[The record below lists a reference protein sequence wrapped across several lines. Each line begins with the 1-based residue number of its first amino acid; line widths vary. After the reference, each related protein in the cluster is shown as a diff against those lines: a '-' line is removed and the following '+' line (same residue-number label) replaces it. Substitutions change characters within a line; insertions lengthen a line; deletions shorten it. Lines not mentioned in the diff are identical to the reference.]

1 MSGVFPSPRETIGV
15 EAETGRNSRYCSIT
29 PLLRCDFAV
38 AESIWISYAKQVRP
52 IVDLQARC
60 KVNRMPGLSK
70 EDKLRLLTTM
80 LESRHADLREQN
92 LNRQGKGHF
101 HVSGMG
107 HEALAAVSIQMKPGD
122 YIFSYY
128 RDRGLVL
135 GRGMTTRQLGLEYF
149 AKRNTG
155 SGGRQ
160 MPSHYSNADLHIWS
174 VPTPTGSQLL
184 PACGIA
190 WGIQLDG
197 KKNLVVTTVG
207 DAATRQGD
215 FFEALCFA
223 KEKKLPLLFLV
234 EDNAYGIS
242 MPTRK
247 TNPLALNVLES
258 ENWRRINGENVQ
270 QVYDATAEAF
280 EKIRAGNGP
289 FFFWINMER
298 LSSHT
303 SSDDQKLYRSQDEL
317 RELEKFDPLKCWK
330 DQLIEEGIVTAEE
343 FARLDSE
350 IKERIRHEYAEAEK
364 AEDPSPN
371 ELLANVTKPAPKI
384 DKEILPPGKYRI
396 GDTVNKTLR
405 AGLEEDPRRILF
417 GEDIEDPKGGVFRL
431 TQKLSTEFPK
441 QVFNSPLAE
450 STILGVAC
458 GLAAYGKRPVF
469 ELQFIDFIYPGFN
482 QLVTNISNLRWRS
495 FGNWQ
500 CPAVIYAPYGA
511 YLPGGSLW
519 HSQANESALAHYP
532 GLNVVIP
539 STPADAA
546 GLLWTAM
553 HGEDPVVFLIPKHLL
568 WAEHEYAEPIRAV
581 PLGRARQCTNG
592 SDVTVIAWGNT
603 IEKSLEAIAKIDK
616 ETSVELIDL
625 RSIVPWDKA
634 AIEDSVHKTRR
645 LVVVQEDTQNCS
657 VGQMIISH
665 ITSTPELWNELISPP
680 ILVSKANVMI
690 GYNPIYEYAAL
701 PDVERIVAAI
711 RRSVATKY
719 ERVAVA
725 GIADSGRAETETAF
739 IQPGSPIPATAGRI
753 QSITIPVMGEGIRNA
768 KIVSLLKKPGDP
780 VALDDELCEVE
791 TDKAVYPIQ
800 SSFAGVM
807 GEWKTKVG
815 DTVEIGQELGTLF
828 TDEAS
833 LAEQFQGAAEVSAPV
848 TAGVDRGRSVPEREF
863 VRPGSATPATGI
875 EPALSPTITRKL
887 SRVIPANLQI
897 DARWHAIQEAREV
910 SKKKDGKE
918 APSPSVMI
926 AWSVVRAMEKHAPFR
941 RLILDDDQIVQNDD
955 FDLGVAVALEGDR
968 LATAVITNAN
978 KKSWPEFVKIYNET
992 VAATRG
998 GRVDAMNAPVVITS
1012 LGAFGVKAGAPI
1024 VVPPSVGTLFVGSA
1038 HRELIPNKNRNE
1050 SAEVI
1055 TLSLTFDHRVVNGA
1069 GAAAFANEI
1078 KTRIEAFK
1086 IPSEKV
1092 SAESARK
1099 R

>member
-1 MSGVFPSPRETIGV
+1 
-15 EAETGRNSRYCSIT
+15 
-29 PLLRCDFAV
+29 
-38 AESIWISYAKQVRP
+38 
-52 IVDLQARC
+52 
-60 KVNRMPGLSK
+60 MPVLSK
-70 EDKLRLLTTM
+70 EDKLRLLTTI

-107 HEALAAVSIQMKPGD
+107 HEALAAVSIQMQPDD
-122 YIFSYY
+122 YIVSYY

-160 MPSHYSNADLHIWS
+160 MPSHYSNAELHIWS

-184 PACGIA
+184 PACGMA

-223 KEKKLPLLFLV
+223 REKKLPMLFLV
-234 EDNAYGIS
+234 EDNGYGIS

-247 TNPLALNVLES
+247 NNPLALNILEPD
-258 ENWRRINGENVQ
+258 NWRRLEGQDVQ

-280 EKIRAGNGP
+280 EKIHAGGGP
-289 FFFWINMER
+289 FFFWIRMER

-303 SSDDQKLYRSQDEL
+303 SSDDQKLYRSAEEL
-317 RELEKFDPLKCWK
+317 QALEKSDPLKYWK
-330 DQLIEEGIVTAEE
+330 DQLIQEGVITAEE
-343 FARLDSE
+343 FARLDNE
-350 IKERIRHEYAEAEK
+350 VKERIRREYAEAEK

-371 ELLANVTKPAPKI
+371 ELLANVSKSPPKLN
-384 DKEILPPGKYRI
+384 KEVLPSGKYRI

-405 AGLEEDPRRILF
+405 AGLEEDSRRILF

-431 TQKLSTEFPK
+431 TQRLSTEFPK

-495 FGNWQ
+495 FGNWK

-519 HSQANESALAHYP
+519 HSQANEAALAHYP
-532 GLNVVIP
+532 GLNIVIP

-553 HGEDPVVFLIPKHLL
+553 HSEDPVIFLIPKHLL
-568 WAEHEYAEPIRAV
+568 WAEHEYPEPIRAV
-581 PLGRARQCTNG
+581 PLGTAHKLRDG
-592 SDVTVIAWGNT
+592 SDVTLVAWGNT
-603 IEKSLEAIAKIDK
+603 VEKSLEALDKIDNGI
-616 ETSVELIDL
+616 SVELIDL
-625 RSIVPWDKA
+625 RSIVPWDQA
-634 AIEDSVHKTRR
+634 AIEESVRKTHR
-645 LVVVQEDTQNCS
+645 LVVVQEDTENCS

-665 ITSTPELWNELISPP
+665 ITSVPDLWNGMISPP

-701 PDVERIVAAI
+701 PDAEPIVSAIQRSVQTRHERPVAAGAD
-711 RRSVATKY
+711 RGGFVPSHPHVAPAL
-719 ERVAVA
+719 AVRGA
-725 GIADSGRAETETAF
+725 LPS
-739 IQPGSPIPATAGRI
+739 PATVETGEKRM
-753 QSITIPVMGEGIRNA
+753 QSITVPVMGEGIRNA
-768 KIVSLLKKPGDP
+768 KVVSLLRNPGDII
-780 VALDDELCEVE
+780 ALDDELCEVE

-815 DTVEIGQELGTLF
+815 DTVEIGQELGTIV
-828 TDEAS
+828 TAEPS
-833 LAEQFQGAAEVSAPV
+833 LADQFEQAAAASARTGAVA
-848 TAGVDRGRSVPEREF
+848 AGADRGHSVSPREIT
-863 VRPGSATPATGI
+863 RPGTATPATVI
-875 EPALSPTITRKL
+875 EPALAPTITRKL
-887 SRVIPANLQI
+887 LHVIPANLQI
-897 DARWHAIQEAREV
+897 DARWDAIRKARNTA
-910 SKKKDGKE
+910 KTKNGKH
-918 APSPSVMI
+918 APSPSTMM
-926 AWSVVRAMEKHAPFR
+926 AWAVVRAMEKHPPFR
-941 RLILDDDQIVQNDD
+941 RLILEDERIVENEN
-955 FDLGVAVALEGDR
+955 FDLGIAVALDDDR
-968 LATAVITNAN
+968 LATAVIVDAD
-978 KKSWPEFVKIYNET
+978 KKSWPEFVKSYNET
-992 VAATRG
+992 VDATRG

-1024 VVPPSVGTLFVGSA
+1024 VVPPSVGTLFVGTA
-1038 HRELIPNKNRNE
+1038 HRELIPNGKKNE
-1050 SAEVI
+1050 SAEVV

-1069 GAAAFANEI
+1069 GAASFANEI
-1078 KTRIEAFK
+1078 KKQIEAFK
-1086 IPSEKV
+1086 IPAAK
-1092 SAESARK
+1092 ATAITT
-1099 R
+1099 

>member
-1 MSGVFPSPRETIGV
+1 MASLDKET
-15 EAETGRNSRYCSIT
+15 
-29 PLLRCDFAV
+29 
-38 AESIWISYAKQVRP
+38 
-52 IVDLQARC
+52 
-60 KVNRMPGLSK
+60 
-70 EDKLRLLTTM
+70 KLRLLKTI

-107 HEALAAVSIQMKPGD
+107 HEGLAAISFLMEPDD
-122 YIFSYY
+122 YIVPYY

-135 GRGMTTRQLGLEYF
+135 GRGTTTRQLGLEYF

-160 MPSHYSNADLHIWS
+160 MPSHYSDADLHIWS

-197 KKNLVVTTVG
+197 KRNVVVTTVG

-215 FFEALCFA
+215 FYEAISFA
-223 KEKKLPLLFLV
+223 KEKKLPLLFVV

-247 TNPLALNVLES
+247 TNPLVLGVLQS
-258 ENWRRINGENVQ
+258 SDWQ
-270 QVYDATAEAF
+270 QIEGQEVEKLYEAGRTAM

-289 FFFWINMER
+289 VFFWVKMER

-303 SSDDQKLYRSQDEL
+303 SSDDQKLYRSSE
-317 RELEKFDPLKCWK
+317 ELEALENCDPLKCWR
-330 DQLIEEGIVTAEE
+330 DQLIAEGVITAEE
-343 FARLDSE
+343 FTKLDNE
-350 IKERIRHEYAEAEK
+350 VKERVRSEYSEAEK
-364 AEDPSPN
+364 ADDASPN
-371 ELLANVTKPAPKI
+371 ELLANVAKSPPKI

-396 GDTVNKTLR
+396 GDTVNKTLH
-405 AGLEEDPRRILF
+405 AGLEEDPRRIIF

-431 TQKLSTEFPK
+431 TQKLSTDFPK

-482 QLVTNISNLRWRS
+482 QLVTNISTLRWRS
-495 FGNWQ
+495 FGNWK

-519 HSQANESALAHYP
+519 HSQTNESVFAHYP
-532 GLNVVIP
+532 GLSVVIP
-539 STPADAA
+539 STPEDAA
-546 GLLWTAM
+546 GLLWTSM
-553 HGEDPVVFLIPKHLL
+553 HSEDPVIFLIPKHLL

-581 PLGRARQCTNG
+581 PLGQARKCMSG
-592 SDVTVIAWGNT
+592 SDVTLVAWGNT
-603 IEKSLEAIAKIDK
+603 IEKSLEALEKIENDV
-616 ETSVELIDL
+616 SVELIDL
-625 RSIVPWDKA
+625 RSIMPWDRA
-634 AIEDSVHKTRR
+634 TIEKSVRKTGR
-645 LVVVQEDTQNCS
+645 LVVVQEDTENCS

-665 ITSTPELWNELISPP
+665 VASRPELWNEMVSPP

-701 PDVERIVAAI
+701 PDVERIVSAI
-711 RRSVATKY
+711 KRSIATKQ
-719 ERVAVA
+719 ERAAVA
-725 GIADSGRAETETAF
+725 GIGDSGRTEAEPTFTE
-739 IQPGSPIPATAGRI
+739 PGSTIPASAARV
-753 QSITIPVMGEGIRNA
+753 QNITVPVMGEGIRNA
-768 KIVSLLKKPGDP
+768 KIVSLLKKPGDAI
-780 VALDDELCEVE
+780 VLDDPLCEVE
-791 TDKAVYPIQ
+791 TDKAVYPIE
-800 SSFAGVM
+800 SSFAGAM

-815 DTVEIGQELGTLF
+815 DTVEIGQELGTIL
-828 TDEAS
+828 TREGS
-833 LAEQFQGAAEVSAPV
+833 LADQFQAAANESATGGALA
-848 TAGVDRGRSVPEREF
+848 AGADRNRSMPEREF
-863 VRPGSATPATGI
+863 TQPGSSGSRRTTTI

-897 DARWHAIQEAREV
+897 DARWEAIQKARDAA
-910 SKKKDGKE
+910 KKKDGKN

-926 AWSVVRAMEKHAPFR
+926 AWAVVRAMEKHAPFR
-941 RLILDDDQIVQNDD
+941 RLILEDDQIIENEN
-955 FDLGVAVALEGDR
+955 FDLGIAVALESDR
-968 LATAVITNAN
+968 LATAVVVDAN

-992 VAATRG
+992 VNATRG
-998 GRVDAMNAPVVITS
+998 GRIDAMNAPVVITS

-1024 VVPPSVGTLFVGSA
+1024 VVPPSVGTLFVGTA
-1038 HRELIPNKNRNE
+1038 HRELIPNRNKNE

-1069 GAAAFANEI
+1069 GAASFANEI
-1078 KTRIEAFK
+1078 KKQIEGFK
-1086 IPSEKV
+1086 ISPAK
-1092 SAESARK
+1092 AGAIPI
-1099 R
+1099 

>member
-1 MSGVFPSPRETIGV
+1 
-15 EAETGRNSRYCSIT
+15 
-29 PLLRCDFAV
+29 
-38 AESIWISYAKQVRP
+38 
-52 IVDLQARC
+52 
-60 KVNRMPGLSK
+60 MPALSK
-70 EDKLRLLTTM
+70 DDKLRLLRII

-92 LNRQGKGHF
+92 LIRQGKGHF

-107 HEALAAVSIQMKPGD
+107 HEALAAVSVQMEPDD
-122 YIFSYY
+122 YVVSYY

-160 MPSHYSNADLHIWS
+160 MPSHYSDADLHIWS

-190 WGIQLDG
+190 WGIKLDG
-197 KKNLVVTTVG
+197 KKNVVVTTIG

-215 FFEALCFA
+215 FFEAICFA

-247 TNPLALNVLES
+247 TNPLALDILGR
-258 ENWRRINGENVQ
+258 ENWRQIEGQDVQ

-280 EKIRAGNGP
+280 QEIRAGGGP
-289 FFFWINMER
+289 FFFWIKMER

-303 SSDDQKLYRSQDEL
+303 SSDDQKLYRTAEEL
-317 RELEKFDPLKCWK
+317 RHLEKCDPLSCWK
-330 DQLIEEGIVTAEE
+330 DQLVKEGLITQKGYAE
-343 FARLDSE
+343 LDNE
-350 IKERIRHEYAEAEK
+350 IKERVRREYADAEK

-371 ELLANVTKPAPKI
+371 ELLSNVTKLPPKI
-384 DKEILPPGKYRI
+384 EKEILPPGKYRI

-405 AGLEEDPRRILF
+405 AGIEDDSQRILF

-431 TQKLSTEFPK
+431 TQKLSSEFPK

-482 QLVTNISNLRWRS
+482 QLVTNISTLRWRS
-495 FGNWQ
+495 FGNWK

-519 HSQANESALAHYP
+519 HSQANESAFAHYP

-553 HGEDPVVFLIPKHLL
+553 HAEDPVIFLVAKHLL
-568 WAEHEYAEPIRAV
+568 WAEHEYTDPIRAV
-581 PLGRARQCTNG
+581 PLGKARNVREG
-592 SDVTVIAWGNT
+592 FDVTLVAWGNT
-603 IEKSLEAIAKIDK
+603 IEKSLEALNEIGNEI
-616 ETSVELIDL
+616 SVELIDL
-625 RSIVPWDKA
+625 RSIVPWDAA
-634 AIEDSVHKTRR
+634 AIEESVRKTRR
-645 LVVVQEDTQNCS
+645 LVVVQEDTENCS

-665 ITSTPELWNELISPP
+665 ITGNPELWNELLSPP
-680 ILVSKANVMI
+680 ILVSKPNVVI

-701 PDVERIVAAI
+701 PDAERIGMAI
-711 RRSVATKY
+711 RRSISSRHERATVA
-719 ERVAVA
+719 A
-725 GIADSGRAETETAF
+725 GADRASSAEESKFT
-739 IQPGSPIPATAGRI
+739 QPVSPPPATTQMTEQHVQNI
-753 QSITIPVMGEGIRNA
+753 IVPIMGEGIRNA
-768 KIVSLLKKPGDP
+768 KIVSLLKKPGEQIQ
-780 VALDDELCEVE
+780 LDDELCEVE

-807 GEWKTKVG
+807 GEWKAQVG
-815 DTVEIGQELGTLF
+815 DTVEIGQELGAIVTSEPAF
-828 TDEAS
+828 
-833 LAEQFQGAAEVSAPV
+833 AEQFETAAKKSSPASSS
-848 TAGVDRGRSVPEREF
+848 AGVGRGRAVNEA
-863 VRPGSATPATGI
+863 SAKRTGPPLPPTAI

-887 SRVIPANLQI
+887 NRVIPANLQI
-897 DARWHAIQEAREV
+897 DARWGAIQEARQAV
-910 SKKKDGKE
+910 KKTDRE
-918 APSPSVMI
+918 QAPSPSMMI
-926 AWSVVRAMEKHAPFR
+926 AWAVVRAMEKHAPFR
-941 RLILDDDQIVQNDD
+941 RLILEDDQIVQNDN
-955 FDLGVAVALEGDR
+955 FDLGIAVALESDR

-978 KKSWPEFVKIYNET
+978 PKNWPEFVSAYNET

-998 GRVDAMNAPVVITS
+998 GRVGAMNAPVVITS
-1012 LGAFGVKAGAPI
+1012 LGAFEVKAGAPI
-1024 VVPPSVGTLFVGSA
+1024 VVPPSVGTLFVGTA
-1038 HRELIPNKNRNE
+1038 HRELISNNNKNE

-1078 KTRIEAFK
+1078 KKQIEAFK
-1086 IPSEKV
+1086 IPKTENHAAST
-1092 SAESARK
+1092 
-1099 R
+1099 

>member
-1 MSGVFPSPRETIGV
+1 
-15 EAETGRNSRYCSIT
+15 
-29 PLLRCDFAV
+29 
-38 AESIWISYAKQVRP
+38 
-52 IVDLQARC
+52 
-60 KVNRMPGLSK
+60 MPALSK

-107 HEALAAVSIQMKPGD
+107 HEALAAISMQMEPDD
-122 YIFSYY
+122 YVVPYY

-215 FFEALCFA
+215 FFEAICFA

-247 TNPLALNVLES
+247 TNPLALNVLEPD
-258 ENWRRINGENVQ
+258 NWRRIEGQDVQ

-280 EKIRAGNGP
+280 QKIRSGGGP

-303 SSDDQKLYRSQDEL
+303 SSDDQKLYRSEEEL
-317 RELEKFDPLKCWK
+317 RALEKFDPLKCWE
-330 DQLIEEGIVTAEE
+330 DQLIQEGMITADD

-350 IKERIRHEYAEAEK
+350 IKERVRQEYSEAEK

-371 ELLANVTKPAPKI
+371 ELLANVTKPPPKI
-384 DKEILPPGKYRI
+384 DREILPSGKYRI

-405 AGLEEDPRRILF
+405 AGLEENSGRILF

-469 ELQFIDFIYPGFN
+469 EVQFIDFIYPAFN
-482 QLVTNISNLRWRS
+482 QLVTNISNISTLRWRS
-495 FGNWQ
+495 FGNWK

-532 GLNVVIP
+532 GLNVLIP

-553 HGEDPVVFLIPKHLL
+553 HSDDPVIFLIPKHLL

-592 SDVTVIAWGNT
+592 SDVTVVAWGNT
-603 IEKSLEAIAKIDK
+603 IEKSLEAIAKIDN

-634 AIEDSVHKTRR
+634 AIEKSVRKTRR
-645 LVVVQEDTQNCS
+645 LVVVQEDTENCS

-665 ITSTPELWNELISPP
+665 ITSTPELWDEMISPP
-680 ILVSKANVMI
+680 ILVSKANVVI

-711 RRSVATKY
+711 RHSVSTGH
-719 ERVAVA
+719 ERVAVGA
-725 GIADSGRAETETAF
+725 GVDRVRPVEEPEFA
-739 IQPGSPIPATAGRI
+739 QPRSASQATADTGKPRL
-753 QSITIPVMGEGIRNA
+753 QSITVPVMGEGIRNA

-807 GEWKTKVG
+807 GEWKTKIG
-815 DTVEIGQELGTLF
+815 DTVDIGQELGTLL

-833 LAEQFQGAAEVSAPV
+833 LSDQFQAAAEVSAEVVP
-848 TAGVDRGRSVPEREF
+848 TRRDDRGRAASEAAMKE
-863 VRPGSATPATGI
+863 PGSTIPATGI

-887 SRVIPANLQI
+887 NRVIPANLQI
-897 DARWHAIQEAREV
+897 DARWNTIRAARELA
-910 SKKKDGKE
+910 KKKDPQN

-926 AWSVVRAMEKHAPFR
+926 AWSVVRAMEKHASFR
-941 RLILDDDQIVQNDD
+941 RLILEDDQIVQNDD
-955 FDLGVAVALEGDR
+955 FDLGVAVALEDDR

-978 KKSWPEFVKIYNET
+978 RKSWPEFINSYNEI

-998 GRVDAMNAPVVITS
+998 GRIDAMNAPVVITS

-1024 VVPPSVGTLFVGSA
+1024 VVPPSVGTLFVGTA
-1038 HRELIPNKNRNE
+1038 HRELIPNKSKNE

-1078 KTRIEAFK
+1078 KKQIEGFE
-1086 IPSEKV
+1086 IPKPTKHAASV
-1092 SAESARK
+1092 
-1099 R
+1099 

>member
-1 MSGVFPSPRETIGV
+1 
-15 EAETGRNSRYCSIT
+15 
-29 PLLRCDFAV
+29 
-38 AESIWISYAKQVRP
+38 
-52 IVDLQARC
+52 
-60 KVNRMPGLSK
+60 MPALGK
-70 EDKLRLLTTM
+70 EDKLRLLTTI

-107 HEALAAVSIQMKPGD
+107 HEGLAAVSIQMEPDD
-122 YIFSYY
+122 YIVSYY

-160 MPSHYSNADLHIWS
+160 MPSHYSDADLHIWS

-215 FFEALCFA
+215 FFEAICFA
-223 KEKKLPLLFLV
+223 KEKKLPMLFLV

-242 MPTRK
+242 MPTRT
-247 TNPLALNVLES
+247 TNPLALNVLEPD
-258 ENWRRINGENVQ
+258 NWRRIDGQNVE

-280 EKIRAGNGP
+280 EKIRAGSGP
-289 FFFWINMER
+289 FFFWIKMER

-303 SSDDQKLYRSQDEL
+303 SSDDQKLYRREEEL
-317 RELEKFDPLKCWK
+317 RDLEKFDPLKCWK
-330 DQLIEEGIVTAEE
+330 DQLIEEGIITVEE
-343 FARLDSE
+343 FAKLDNE
-350 IKERIRHEYAEAEK
+350 IKERIRREYSKAEK
-364 AEDPSPN
+364 AEDPSPK
-371 ELLANVTKPAPKI
+371 ELLTNVTKPPPKI
-384 DKEILPPGKYRI
+384 DKEILSPGKYRI

-405 AGLEEDPRRILF
+405 LGLEEDRRRILF

-500 CPAVIYAPYGA
+500 CPAVVYAPYGG

-519 HSQANESALAHYP
+519 HSQANESSLAHYP
-532 GLNVVIP
+532 GLNVVVP
-539 STPADAA
+539 STPEDAA

-553 HGEDPVVFLIPKHLL
+553 HGEDPVIFLIPKHLL

-581 PLGRARQCTNG
+581 PLGRARQCTTG
-592 SDVTVIAWGNT
+592 SDVTVVAWGNT
-603 IEKSLEAIAKIDK
+603 IEKSLEVIAKINN
-616 ETSVELIDL
+616 EISVELIDL

-634 AIEDSVHKTRR
+634 AIEESVHKTRR
-645 LVVVQEDTQNCS
+645 LVVVQEDTENCS

-665 ITSTPELWNELISPP
+665 VTSTSELWNAMISPP

-711 RRSVATKY
+711 RRLVATKH
-719 ERVAVA
+719 ERVAVEA
-725 GIADSGRAETETAF
+725 VAA
-739 IQPGSPIPATAGRI
+739 ATAKPEIAPEERRPYIAPKIDIGKRRV
-753 QSITIPVMGEGIRNA
+753 QSITVPVMGEGIRNA
-768 KIVSLLKKPGDP
+768 KIVSLLKNPGDP
-780 VALDDELCEVE
+780 IALDDELCEVE

-833 LAEQFQGAAEVSAPV
+833 LADQLETASKESTDRKPVEAAVSVAEPSS
-848 TAGVDRGRSVPEREF
+848 RGRTARHSN
-863 VRPGSATPATGI
+863 I
-875 EPALSPTITRKL
+875 EPALSPTIIRKL

-897 DARWHAIQEAREV
+897 DARWDAIRRARDGAKE
-910 SKKKDGKE
+910 KDGKN
-918 APSPSVMI
+918 AASPSVMI
-926 AWSVVRAMEKHAPFR
+926 AWSVVRAMEKHASFR
-941 RLILDDDQIVQNDD
+941 RLILEDDQIVQNDD
-955 FDLGVAVALEGDR
+955 FDLGIAVALEGDR
-968 LATAVITNAN
+968 LATAVITKAN
-978 KKSWPEFVKIYNET
+978 KKSWPEFVKIYNKT
-992 VAATRG
+992 VEATRG
-998 GRVDAMNAPVVITS
+998 GRVDAMNASVVITS

-1024 VVPPSVGTLFVGSA
+1024 VVPPSVGTLFVGTA
-1038 HRELIPNKNRNE
+1038 HRELILNKNENE

-1069 GAAAFANEI
+1069 GAASFANEI
-1078 KTRIEAFK
+1078 KKQIEGFK
-1086 IPSEKV
+1086 IPSEERPGTCAHK
-1092 SAESARK
+1092 S
-1099 R
+1099 

>member
-1 MSGVFPSPRETIGV
+1 
-15 EAETGRNSRYCSIT
+15 
-29 PLLRCDFAV
+29 
-38 AESIWISYAKQVRP
+38 
-52 IVDLQARC
+52 
-60 KVNRMPGLSK
+60 MPALSK

-107 HEALAAVSIQMKPGD
+107 HEALAAISIQMEQDD
-122 YIFSYY
+122 YIVPYY
-128 RDRGLVL
+128 RDRGLIL

-190 WGIQLDG
+190 WGIKLDG

-215 FFEALCFA
+215 FFEAICFA
-223 KEKKLPLLFLV
+223 KEKKLPLLLLV

-258 ENWRRINGENVQ
+258 DNWLQIEGQNVQ
-270 QVYDATAEAF
+270 QVYEATAEAF
-280 EKIRAGNGP
+280 EKIRGGSGP
-289 FFFWINMER
+289 FFFWVTMER

-303 SSDDQKLYRSQDEL
+303 SSDDQKLYRSDEEL
-317 RELEKFDPLKCWK
+317 SVLEKFDPLKCWK
-330 DQLIEEGIVTAEE
+330 DRLLEEGIISAQEYAE
-343 FARLDSE
+343 LDEE
-350 IKERIRHEYAEAEK
+350 IKERVRREYSEAEK
-364 AEDPSPN
+364 NEDPSPN
-371 ELLANVTKPAPKI
+371 ELLANVTKPPPKI
-384 DKEILPPGKYRI
+384 DKEVLPSGKYRI

-450 STILGVAC
+450 ATILGVAC
-458 GLAAYGKRPVF
+458 GLAAYGRRPVF

-495 FGNWQ
+495 FGNWK

-519 HSQANESALAHYP
+519 HSQANESVLAHYP

-539 STPADAA
+539 SSPADAA

-553 HGEDPVVFLIPKHLL
+553 HGDDPVIFLIPKHLL
-568 WAEHEYAEPIRAV
+568 WAEQEYAEPIRAV
-581 PLGRARQCTNG
+581 PLGQARQCTSG
-592 SDVTVIAWGNT
+592 SDVTVVAWGNT
-603 IEKSLEAIAKIDK
+603 IEKSLEAITKIDN

-634 AIEDSVHKTRR
+634 AIENSVRKTRR
-645 LVVVQEDTQNCS
+645 LVVVQEDTENCS

-665 ITSTPELWNELISPP
+665 VTSMPELWNAMISPP

-711 RRSVATKY
+711 RHSVAVKH
-719 ERVAVA
+719 ERAPVVPTQRD
-725 GIADSGRAETETAF
+725 DSGRPVKQPEYAQAGSSAFAEATADK
-739 IQPGSPIPATAGRI
+739 PIPATAEIGKRRV
-753 QSITIPVMGEGIRNA
+753 QSISVPVMGEGIRNA
-768 KIVSLLKKPGDP
+768 KVVSLLKKPGAP

-807 GEWKTKVG
+807 GEWKTKIG
-815 DTVEIGQELGTLF
+815 DTVDIGQELGTLF
-828 TDEAS
+828 TEDES
-833 LAEQFQGAAEVSAPV
+833 LADQFEAAAEVSAKRKAV
-848 TAGVDRGRSVPEREF
+848 EAAVSAAGPGDGDRGRIAPET
-863 VRPGSATPATGI
+863 VLKKPGSTIPATAI
-875 EPALSPTITRKL
+875 EPALSPTVTRKL
-887 SRVIPANLQI
+887 SRVIAANLQI
-897 DARWHAIQEAREV
+897 GARWDAIRDARELA
-910 SKKKDGKE
+910 KKEDGE
-918 APSPSVMI
+918 NAPSPSVMI

-941 RLILDDDQIVQNDD
+941 RLILEDDQIVQNDD

-978 KKSWPEFVKIYNET
+978 RKSWPEFAKTYNET
-992 VAATRG
+992 VSATRG

-1012 LGAFGVKAGAPI
+1012 LGAFGVKAAAPI
-1024 VVPPSVGTLFVGSA
+1024 VVPPSVGTLFVGTA
-1038 HRELIPNKNRNE
+1038 HRELISNKNKNE
-1050 SAEVI
+1050 TAEVI

-1078 KTRIEAFK
+1078 KKQIEGFT
-1086 IPSEKV
+1086 IP
-1092 SAESARK
+1092 ARK
-1099 R
+1099 AHAVSR

>member
-1 MSGVFPSPRETIGV
+1 
-15 EAETGRNSRYCSIT
+15 
-29 PLLRCDFAV
+29 
-38 AESIWISYAKQVRP
+38 
-52 IVDLQARC
+52 
-60 KVNRMPGLSK
+60 MPALSK
-70 EDKLRLLTTM
+70 EDKLRLLTII
-80 LESRHADLREQN
+80 LESRHTDLREQN

-107 HEALAAVSIQMKPGD
+107 HEALAAVSIQMKPDD
-122 YIFSYY
+122 YIVSYY

-160 MPSHYSNADLHIWS
+160 MPSHYSNAELHIWS

-184 PACGIA
+184 PGCGIA

-223 KEKKLPLLFLV
+223 KEKKLPMLFLV
-234 EDNAYGIS
+234 EDNGYGIS

-247 TNPLALNVLES
+247 NNPLALSVLKPD
-258 ENWRRINGENVQ
+258 NWRRIEGQDVQ
-270 QVYDATAEAF
+270 EVYDATAEAF
-280 EKIRAGNGP
+280 EKIRAGGGP
-289 FFFWINMER
+289 FFFWIRMER

-303 SSDDQKLYRSQDEL
+303 SSDDQKLYRNAEEL
-317 RELEKFDPLKCWK
+317 QALEKSDPLKCWK
-330 DQLIEEGIVTAEE
+330 DQLIEEGVITPEE
-343 FARLDSE
+343 FAKLDNDV
-350 IKERIRHEYAEAEK
+350 KERIRREYTEAEK

-371 ELLANVTKPAPKI
+371 ELLANVSKSPPKVT
-384 DKEILPPGKYRI
+384 KEILPPGKYRI
-396 GDTVNKTLR
+396 GDTVNMTLR
-405 AGLEEDPRRILF
+405 VALEEDSRRIIF

-482 QLVTNISNLRWRS
+482 QLVTNISTLRWRS
-495 FGNWQ
+495 FGNWK
-500 CPAVIYAPYGA
+500 CPAVIYAPCGA

-553 HGEDPVVFLIPKHLL
+553 HGEDPVIFLIPKHLL

-581 PLGRARQCTNG
+581 PLGEAHKLRDG
-592 SDVTVIAWGNT
+592 SDVTLVAWGNT
-603 IEKSLEAIAKIDK
+603 VEKSLEALDKIGNQI
-616 ETSVELIDL
+616 SVELIDL
-625 RSIVPWDKA
+625 RSIVPWDRA
-634 AIEDSVHKTRR
+634 AIEESVRKTRR
-645 LVVVQEDTQNCS
+645 LVVVQEDTENCS
-657 VGQMIISH
+657 VGQMMISH
-665 ITSTPELWNELISPP
+665 ITSTPELWNEMISPP

-701 PDVERIVAAI
+701 PDVARIVSAI
-711 RRSVATKY
+711 QRSVQTRQ
-719 ERVAVA
+719 ERVAIA
-725 GIADSGRAETETAF
+725 GIGDSGHAGTEREFPSPRPRIPTTTETSK
-739 IQPGSPIPATAGRI
+739 QRT
-753 QSITIPVMGEGIRNA
+753 QSISVPVMGEGIRNA
-768 KIVSLLKKPGDP
+768 KVVSLLKNPGDAI
-780 VALDDELCEVE
+780 ALDDELCEVE

-807 GEWKTKVG
+807 GEWKTKAG
-815 DTVEIGQELGTLF
+815 DTVEIGQELGTIITAEPSF
-828 TDEAS
+828 ADQFEEAAKES
-833 LAEQFQGAAEVSAPV
+833 PADAAVAAGA
-848 TAGVDRGRSVPEREF
+848 DRGQPVPQREIERPRSPT
-863 VRPGSATPATGI
+863 SATAI

-887 SRVIPANLQI
+887 LHVIPANLQI
-897 DARWHAIQEAREV
+897 DARWDAIRKARDAA
-910 SKKKDGKE
+910 KRKNGKHV
-918 APSPSVMI
+918 PSPSVMI
-926 AWSVVRAMEKHAPFR
+926 AWAVVRAMEKHPPFR
-941 RLILDDDQIVQNDD
+941 RLILEDERIVENEN
-955 FDLGVAVALEGDR
+955 FDLGIAVALEDDR
-968 LATAVITNAN
+968 LATAVVVDAN
-978 KKSWPEFVKIYNET
+978 KKTWSEFVKTYNET
-992 VAATRG
+992 VDATRG

-1012 LGAFGVKAGAPI
+1012 LGAFGVRAGAPI
-1024 VVPPSVGTLFVGSA
+1024 VVPPSVGTLFVGTA
-1038 HRELIPNKNRNE
+1038 HRELIPNGKKNE

-1069 GAAAFANEI
+1069 GAASFANEI
-1078 KTRIEAFK
+1078 KKQIEGFK
-1086 IPSEKV
+1086 IPASEKRAV
-1092 SAESARK
+1092 SA
-1099 R
+1099 

>member
-1 MSGVFPSPRETIGV
+1 
-15 EAETGRNSRYCSIT
+15 
-29 PLLRCDFAV
+29 
-38 AESIWISYAKQVRP
+38 
-52 IVDLQARC
+52 
-60 KVNRMPGLSK
+60 MPALSK

-107 HEALAAVSIQMKPGD
+107 HEALAAISMQMEPDD
-122 YIFSYY
+122 YVVPYY

-215 FFEALCFA
+215 FFEAICFA

-247 TNPLALNVLES
+247 TNPLALNVLEPD
-258 ENWRRINGENVQ
+258 NWRRIEGQDVQ

-280 EKIRAGNGP
+280 QKIRSGGGP

-303 SSDDQKLYRSQDEL
+303 SSDDQKLYRSEEEL
-317 RELEKFDPLKCWK
+317 RALEKFDPLKCWE
-330 DQLIEEGIVTAEE
+330 DQLIQEGMITADD

-350 IKERIRHEYAEAEK
+350 IKERVRQEYSEAEK

-371 ELLANVTKPAPKI
+371 ELLANVTKPPPKI
-384 DKEILPPGKYRI
+384 DREILPSGKYRI

-405 AGLEEDPRRILF
+405 AGLEENSGRVLF

-469 ELQFIDFIYPGFN
+469 EVQFIDFIYPAFN
-482 QLVTNISNLRWRS
+482 QLVTNISTLRWRS
-495 FGNWQ
+495 FGNWK

-532 GLNVVIP
+532 GLNVLIP

-553 HGEDPVVFLIPKHLL
+553 HSDDPVIFLIPKHLL

-581 PLGRARQCTNG
+581 PLGRARECTNG
-592 SDVTVIAWGNT
+592 SDVTVVAWGNT
-603 IEKSLEAIAKIDK
+603 IEKSLEAIAKIDN

-634 AIEDSVHKTRR
+634 AIEKSVRKTRR
-645 LVVVQEDTQNCS
+645 LVVVQEDTENCS

-665 ITSTPELWNELISPP
+665 ITSTPELWDEMISPP
-680 ILVSKANVMI
+680 ILVSKANVVI

-711 RRSVATKY
+711 RHSVSTGH
-719 ERVAVA
+719 ERVAVGA
-725 GIADSGRAETETAF
+725 GVDRIRPVEEPEFA
-739 IQPGSPIPATAGRI
+739 QPRSASQATADTGKPRLQRI
-753 QSITIPVMGEGIRNA
+753 TVPVMGEGIRNA

-807 GEWKTKVG
+807 GEWKTKIG
-815 DTVEIGQELGTLF
+815 DTVDIGQELGTLL

-833 LAEQFQGAAEVSAPV
+833 LSGQFQAAAEVSAEVVP
-848 TAGVDRGRSVPEREF
+848 TRRDDRGRAASEAAMKE
-863 VRPGSATPATGI
+863 PGSTIPATGI

-887 SRVIPANLQI
+887 NRVIPANLQI
-897 DARWHAIQEAREV
+897 DARWNTIRAARELA
-910 SKKKDGKE
+910 KKKDPQN

-926 AWSVVRAMEKHAPFR
+926 AWSVVRAMEKHASFR
-941 RLILDDDQIVQNDD
+941 RLILEDDQIVQNDD
-955 FDLGVAVALEGDR
+955 FDLGVAVALEDDR

-978 KKSWPEFVKIYNET
+978 RKSWPEFINSYNEI

-998 GRVDAMNAPVVITS
+998 GRIDAMNAPVVITS

-1024 VVPPSVGTLFVGSA
+1024 VVPPSVGTLFVGTA
-1038 HRELIPNKNRNE
+1038 HRELIPNKSKNE

-1078 KTRIEAFK
+1078 KKQIEGFE
-1086 IPSEKV
+1086 IPKPTKHAASV
-1092 SAESARK
+1092 
-1099 R
+1099 